1 MLLAPWFAIAGLA
14 AAAGPVVIH
23 LLNRRRFRVV
33 HWAAMDFLREAVQHS
48 RRMLRFRNVLLML
61 LRTLAILAFGL
72 AMARPF
78 FSRAITLSSV
88 DQPVHGIVLL
98 DNSLS
103 MSYQELD
110 RTLLDTA
117 KQQAKQWIERL
128 PAGSRIAV
136 IPLCGSAQGMS
147 LNAYPTKE
155 DALEAVAAIEAV
167 DRATTA
173 AQALDLAME
182 ACRRVPDM
190 PAKKIVLIGDG
201 QVTGQSAEAL
211 APQLGRLPA
220 PVETIP
226 VNAQEPENAWI
237 ADFKLQDDV
246 ADLQTPAVF
255 LATVRY
261 EGSRP
266 RPSVQVTLRL
276 DGVSVATATVD
287 LLPGQAR
294 EIRFPPYRF
303 AVPTE
308 PGRPTY
314 VTAEVSMTHDRLP
327 ADDQRFLVVPV
338 VAALPVV
345 FVDQYGPSEDPR
357 HGRYGE
363 TYALRRLLAPI
374 TSRDEQSRQL
384 IQVRHTTIDRVDRAL
399 LEDARLVVIA
409 GVANPGPAVVPLR
422 QYVLQGGQLV
432 IAAGGDFDPSA
443 WNDTAWL
450 DGQGILPAPL
460 RPQFAGRL
468 IDDASGP
475 PQTFQ
480 LDFNSLVHDYF
491 LLEQV
496 SREELEDL
504 YRLPYFFKAAV
515 PDLAPETVASM
526 LRGAAR
532 QIDAERSRLAEIDRQ
547 LLQPGGGEGEKGV
560 RSNLPVGPEG
570 ASHKLDLT
578 PFSRS
583 GLEQERRAIRPNW
596 LFWGLPEPPESSPPA
611 KAEELAERGRPQ
623 VLAALSNGMAYL
635 VQRRIGQ
642 GRVLLVSGGFST
654 NWSSIALTNTM
665 LVFDRIFRDM
675 LRQTFPQ
682 RNMTTDGQFLLPITA
697 AERAGRMELAG
708 AGRAA
713 PLAVDALGPDR
724 YGVTVRNVLHRG
736 GYRIVGL
743 GNQDPAHAGRET
755 KLWEVPL
762 AVNGPADESRLVG
775 PRRAGPP
782 GTNVLA
788 TQQNLEGATLGGV
801 AGQDTWRWLMAT
813 VLGCLLVELLVLAL
827 PHLKKAAAV

>member
-1 MLLAPWFAIAGLA
+1 MFLAPWFAVAGLA

-33 HWAAMDFLREAVQHS
+33 HWAAMDFLREAIQHS
-48 RRMLRFRNVLLML
+48 RRVLRLRDVLLLL
-61 LRTLAILAFGL
+61 LRTVAILAFAL

-78 FSRAITLSSV
+78 FSGAIAPAGV

-103 MSYQELD
+103 MSYLELD

-128 PAGSRIAV
+128 PGGSRIAV
-136 IPLCGSAQGMS
+136 IPLCGSAQGMT
-147 LNAYPTKE
+147 LNAYPSKE

-167 DRATTA
+167 DRAATT
-173 AQALDLAME
+173 AQALDLALE
-182 ACRRVPDM
+182 ACRRVPEM
-190 PAKKIVLIGDG
+190 PAKKLVLIGDG
-201 QVTGQSAEAL
+201 QVTGQPAEAFAAQL
-211 APQLGRLPA
+211 ARLPA
-220 PVETIP
+220 PLETIP
-226 VNAQEPENAWI
+226 VNAREPENAWI

-261 EGSRP
+261 EGPRP
-266 RPSVQVTLRL
+266 RPGVQVTLQL
-276 DGVSVATATVD
+276 DGVVAATTTVD

-308 PGRPTY
+308 AGRPTY
-314 VTAEVSMTHDRLP
+314 VTAEVSMSHDRLP
-327 ADDQRFLVVPV
+327 GDDQRFLVVPV

-345 FVDQYGPSEDPR
+345 FVDQYGENEDPR

-374 TSRDEQSRQL
+374 TVGGERSRQL
-384 IQVRHTTIDRVDRAL
+384 IQICHTTIDRVDRAM

-409 GVANPGPAVVPLR
+409 GVANPGPAVAWLR

-460 RPQFAGRL
+460 RPKFAGRL
-468 IDDASGP
+468 LDDSSGP

-480 LDFNSLVHDYF
+480 LDFNSLVHDDF
-491 LLEQV
+491 FLEQV

-504 YRLPYFFKAAV
+504 YRLPYFFKTAV
-515 PDLAPETVASM
+515 PDLAAETVASM
-526 LRGAAR
+526 LRSAAR
-532 QIDAERSRLAEIDRQ
+532 QIDVERARLAEIDRR
-547 LLQPGGGEGEKGV
+547 LQQSGGHGESGQVE
-560 RSNLPVGPEG
+560 RS
-570 ASHKLDLT
+570 A
-578 PFSRS
+578 
-583 GLEQERRAIRPNW
+583 LEQERRAIRPNW
-596 LFWGLPEPPESSPPA
+596 LFWGVPTAPEASPPA
-611 KAEELAERGRPQ
+611 KAEDLAERGRPQ
-623 VLAALSNGMAYL
+623 VLAALGNGAAYL
-635 VQRRIGQ
+635 VQRQMGQ

-665 LVFDRIFRDM
+665 LVFDRIFRRM

-682 RNMTTDGQFLLPITA
+682 RNITTDGQFLLPITA
-697 AERAGRMELAG
+697 AERAGRMVFVG
-708 AGRAA
+708 AGQTV

-724 YGVTVRNVLHRG
+724 YGVTVRSVLHRG
-736 GYRIVGL
+736 GYHIVGL

-762 AVNGPADESRLVG
+762 AVNGPADESRLAGVRG
-775 PRRAGPP
+775 ADRAAGSAASNAQP
-782 GTNVLA
+782 
-788 TQQNLEGATLGGV
+788 NLEGATLGGPT
-801 AGQDTWRWLMAT
+801 GQETWRWLMAT
-813 VLGCLLVELLVLAL
+813 ALGCLLVELLILAL
-827 PHLKKAAAV
+827 PYLKKAAPA

>member
-1 MLLAPWFAIAGLA
+1 MFLAPWFAVAGLA
-14 AAAGPVVIH
+14 AAAAPVVIH

-33 HWAAMDFLREAVQHS
+33 HWAAMDFLREAVTHS
-48 RRMLRFRNVLLML
+48 RRMLRLRDALLMM
-61 LRTLAILAFGL
+61 LRILAILAFAL

-78 FSRAITLSSV
+78 FSRAIALSSV

-117 KQQAKQWIERL
+117 KRQAKQWIEGL

-136 IPLCGSAQGMS
+136 IPLCGSAQGMT

-155 DALEAVAAIEAV
+155 DALEAVAATEAV
-167 DRATTA
+167 DPAATA
-173 AQALDLAME
+173 AKALDLAMD

-201 QVTGQSAEAL
+201 QVTGQPAEAL
-211 APQLGRLPA
+211 APQLGRLPV

-226 VNAQEPENAWI
+226 VGAVEPENAWI

-261 EGSRP
+261 EGPRP
-266 RPSVQVTLRL
+266 RPGVQVTLQL
-276 DGVSVATATVD
+276 DGVAVATTNVD
-287 LLPGQAR
+287 LIPGQAR

-314 VTAEVSMTHDRLP
+314 VTAEVSMTHDRLS
-327 ADDQRFLVVPV
+327 ADDQRFLAVPV

-345 FVDQYGPSEDPR
+345 FVDQYGPNEDPR
-357 HGRYGE
+357 RGRYGE
-363 TYALRRLLAPI
+363 TYALRWLLAPI
-374 TSRDEQSRQL
+374 TAGDERSRQL
-384 IQVRHTTIDRVDRAL
+384 IQVRHATIDRVDRAL

-409 GVANPGPAVVPLR
+409 GVANPGAAVAWLR
-422 QYVLQGGQLV
+422 QYVFQGGQLV
-432 IAAGGDFDPSA
+432 IAAGGDFDPAA
-443 WNDTAWL
+443 WNEAAWL

-460 RPQFAGRL
+460 RPKFAGRL
-468 IDDASGP
+468 LDDSSGP

-480 LDFNSLVHDYF
+480 LDFNSLVHDDFF
-491 LLEQV
+491 LDQV

-515 PDLAPETVASM
+515 PDLAPETVDAM
-526 LRGAAR
+526 LRSEAR
-532 QIDAERSRLAEIDRQ
+532 RIDAERSRLAEIDRRLSQ
-547 LLQPGGGEGEKGV
+547 GGSRGESGQVE
-560 RSNLPVGPEG
+560 RS
-570 ASHKLDLT
+570 
-578 PFSRS
+578 R
-583 GLEQERRAIRPNW
+583 LEQERREIHPNW
-596 LFWGLPEPPESSPPA
+596 LFWGTPEPTEAAPPA
-611 KAEELAERGRPQ
+611 KAEDLAERGRPQ
-623 VLAALSNGMAYL
+623 VLAALTNGTAYL

-665 LVFDRIFRDM
+665 LVFDRIFRRM

-697 AERAGRMELAG
+697 AERTGRIVLEG

-724 YGVTVRNVLHRG
+724 YGVTVRSVLHRG
-736 GYRIVGL
+736 SYRIVGL

-755 KLWEVPL
+755 KIWEVPL

-775 PRRAGPP
+775 QQRADRAAGPA

-788 TQQNLEGATLGGV
+788 TRQNLQGATLGGV
-801 AGQDTWRWLMAT
+801 AGQDAWRWLMAT
-813 VLGCLLVELLVLAL
+813 ALGCLLVELLVLAL
-827 PHLKKAAAV
+827 PHLKKAAAA